1 MVEDVC
7 RNCAEPLTGPFCPQC
22 GQRVVPPHP
31 TLSELAGDAWAELVG
46 WDGKFAR
53 TLKLLIV
60 RPGALTRDAIEGRRA
75 RYISPVRL
83 YLMCSVLYFL
93 VAAFAPNFAETAGAT
108 LDIGVSV
115 GASTNSTPREAAIG
129 RALANGLANLTPA
142 DRVLVEAQ
150 LAELPPSARPLM
162 RAMVED
168 YDGLMRRASESMPR
182 VLFALIPALALIL
195 AIFHRRRHFPEHL
208 YFALHFEAFIFTML
222 CLSTLVAYARLPVA
236 TLAGQLLVGVWIL
249 VYGIVAQ
256 RSVYGGSWAANIAKG
271 FGVGAVYL
279 VLWSVTVTG
288 VTAWVSRT

>member
-1 MVEDVC
+1 VIDQTC
-7 RNCAEPLTGPFCPQC
+7 RNCAQPLNGPFCSHC

-31 TLSELAGDAWAELVG
+31 SMRELAGDAYDELVG

-93 VAAFAPNFAETAGAT
+93 VAAFAPTLAETAGAS
-108 LDIGVSV
+108 LDVGVGV
-115 GASTNSTPREAAIG
+115 GSSTNESPEEAALG
-129 RALANGLANLTPA
+129 RAVANGLANVTPA
-142 DRVLVEAQ
+142 DRALVEAQ
-150 LAELPPSARPLM
+150 LAELPPSVQPMM
-162 RAMVED
+162 RAMAED
-168 YDGLMRRASESMPR
+168 YDGLMRRAYESMPR
-182 VLFALIPALALIL
+182 VLFALIPGLALIL

-208 YFALHFEAFIFTML
+208 YFALHFEAFIFATL
-222 CLSTLVAYARLPVA
+222 CLSTLVAYARSGFA
-236 TLAGQLLVGVWIL
+236 TSAAQVLAGVWIL

-256 RSVYGGSWAANIAKG
+256 RCVYGGSWAANIAKG

-279 VLWSVTVTG
+279 VLWSVTVSG
-288 VTAWVSRT
+288 VTLWVSRT